1 MRAAIALASFSNGEL
16 QGAAVVD
23 PVFISGPVAPVEA
36 QRAISWL
43 EEEAA
48 VHGVEVEGIIR
59 RGNPVRQLLEVGKD
73 ADLVVLGVPG
83 KRHLL
88 APHIGVGRM
97 VAQRAQRSVLLVPA
111 RVAA

>member
-1 MRAAIALASFSNGEL
+1 M
-16 QGAAVVD
+16 
-23 PVFISGPVAPVEA
+23 FISGPVAPVEA
-36 QRAISWL
+36 RRAISWL

-83 KRHLL
+83 KRHPLV
-88 APHIGVGRM
+88 PHIGVGRM
-97 VAQRAQRSVLLVPA
+97 VAERAPRSVLLVPA
-111 RVAA
+111 RSAA